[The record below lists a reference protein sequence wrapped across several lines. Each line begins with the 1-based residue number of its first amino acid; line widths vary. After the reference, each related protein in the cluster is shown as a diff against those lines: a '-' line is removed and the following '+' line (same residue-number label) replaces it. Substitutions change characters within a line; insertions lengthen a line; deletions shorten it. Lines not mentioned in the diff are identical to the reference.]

1 MKCVI
6 FAGTNV
12 IVALTPVIVNT
23 SETVISRFTPLERGC
38 YTNEEFH
45 LKLFPWDNG
54 YRYSLTNC
62 LNSAVI
68 ERILQN
74 CSCLPDFYK
83 GEENLLPCRYT
94 MSIFFIQIVSFHLC
108 C

>member
-1 MKCVI
+1 VL
-6 FAGTNV
+6 A
-12 IVALTPVIVNT
+12 ALTPVIVNT
-23 SETVISRFTPLERGC
+23 SENVISRFTPLERGC

-83 GEENLLPCRYT
+83 GVENLLPCRYQKF
-94 MSIFFIQIVSFHLC
+94 IFSSLKCSEFF
-108 C
+108 

>member
-1 MKCVI
+1 ML
-6 FAGTNV
+6 A
-12 IVALTPVIVNT
+12 ALTPVIVNT
-23 SETVISRFTPLERGC
+23 SENVISRFTPLERGC

-83 GEENLLPCRYT
+83 GVENLLPCRYQNF
-94 MSIFFIQIVSFHLC
+94 IFS
-108 C
+108 